1 MVKICIDCGCLMQDD
16 HEGDVCECCLD
27 DRGDTLSDGLRD
39 EREKTRLEW
48 LASDNPCLAAR
59 CSWNDSDLGCT
70 CPSGE
75 EWYQCPL
82 EPEPEWDAIM
92 SESEA
97 GK

>member
-1 MVKICIDCGCLMQDD
+1 MGVSPYERRRQRCLKADD
-16 HEGDVCECCLD
+16 
-27 DRGDTLSDGLRD
+27 
-39 EREKTRLEW
+39 
-48 LASDNPCLAAR
+48 PCLAAR

-75 EWYQCPL
+75 VWYQCPL
-82 EPEPEWDAIM
+82 EPEPDWAAIL